1 MSREQDIMA
10 DEHYLKREL
19 YDLIRSDPAVFE
31 FLQAGSLDGIWFWDL
46 EHPEIEWNSPRFWE
60 VFGYSPSEKQ
70 HLAREWQDIIQPDD
84 LKVALDNF
92 KKHCADPAHPYD
104 QLVRYRHKNGSTVW
118 VRCRGIAI
126 RDTTGRPVRMLGAH
140 NDVTELKRAEEELRR
155 VERRK
160 VDTLLEV
167 LPDGI
172 LMVDMDGHIIA
183 ANGQAELMFGY
194 PREELLVQP
203 IEGLLPEW
211 FRELQQSPHVGT
223 AADSGHSPA
232 SMGLDLHGR
241 RSDRSEFPVDIRLG
255 RVESDDHAMIICC
268 IRDITERKH
277 FESQLVL
284 IRKMES
290 VGLLAG
296 GIAHDFNNLLTVMN
310 GNADMVLDQIRED
323 DPARE
328 ILVEIRQAGDRA
340 AELTRQLLAFSRKQV
355 LQPIVVNLNTVITR
369 VDQVL
374 RRLLGDGI
382 ELTVAPAGDLA
393 NVTVGPGQMERVIMN
408 LAINARDAMPDGGS
422 LRVETTNVDIDL
434 AYARRFPSVR
444 PGQYVMIS
452 MSDTGTGM
460 DDATR
465 ERIFEPFFTTKDSGK
480 GMGFGLSTVY
490 GIVNQSG
497 GSILVESELGSG
509 TTFKVF
515 LPRVNEPARRIHSPR
530 NPTASRGTE
539 TILLVE
545 DEPALRK
552 MITRFLAASGYKVI
566 EAADGE
572 EALLQV
578 RSHDGPI
585 HLILTDV
592 AMPRMGGPELA
603 LRLSKAGASPKVL
616 YMSGFTEDPLLGASF
631 ISKPFLNSELT
642 RKVREVLD
650 LGIDKAAR
658 SQPMS
663 D

>member
-393 NVTVGPGQMERVIMN
+393 NVTVDPGQMERVIMN

-552 MITRFLAASGYKVI
+552 MITRFLAASGYKVV

>member
-1 MSREQDIMA
+1 MA

-46 EHPEIEWNSPRFWE
+46 ANHAHEWHSPRFWE

-211 FRELQQSPHVGT
+211 FRELQQSPRVGT

-393 NVTVGPGQMERVIMN
+393 NVTVDPGQMERVIMN

-422 LRVETTNVDIDL
+422 LRIETTNVDIDL